1 MKDRVKFYSAEDLGV
16 GYYLPRVKEILDD
29 FIEDFNTAPS
39 CIEDAIEFQNVIKY
53 IDANIFSKE
62 WGSEYIEKAKKIRDS
77 IQKSAAKYL
86 GMLSRE
92 DILTSM
98 LSLDRSYYD
107 DFFWNFKQF
116 NYGEKISETDFEQYF
131 RSTNIPVWCLLKTA
145 YFGKVYPIFLRNY
158 LLSDSL
164 SIELLLGNYSESNR
178 EKLVFPENITKEDWN
193 ELVDSYINNPN
204 SNMNYLG
211 MLENPIK
218 NLDKARFFEILPKQK
233 KIIKER
239 LKKFSKS
246 IASENSGVVANM
258 IIYTI
263 RKHYENDVIKAK
275 LNNEMSPKEAIERSI
290 LNSII
295 ASTGASPSEQFS
307 YTLRG
312 LIDSEQITKT
322 HNFLDIFKYIRD
334 EYDFFS
340 ANIISKL
347 PSYPNDEMGEV
358 SKTLGIKTENSYL
371 HDMHFLTKQ
380 QMAWLKI
387 NKISTLIGEWD
398 IRIEDIIEWYFVDY
412 CKEQYNIS
420 WIPFN
425 LPHSD
430 ETIGNKTATL
440 FRIEEDIRKQFV
452 VFSEEKE
459 IDRNLVNETST
470 PSFGQISGLLE
481 KKYAYLSKNGTAKT
495 ILHLLFSDQ
504 TTICYINENLKG
516 EEFTELIN
524 SYDIRICDFNESKKG
539 LLQYLIDNKIIEENN
554 KFLRFTDMTKIE
566 LLRDIYLFGVTSFI
580 HASSEEKVALDE
592 LERENIIVFDKSL
605 FTKQESD
612 YLNFMLNNKS
622 FDNSWAIRNG
632 YQHGL
637 PYYENNEQY
646 EIDNA
651 IALLVLIHD
660 MIKIDDELALFYK
673 E

>member
-1 MKDRVKFYSAEDLGV
+1 MKDRVKFYSADDLGR

-29 FIEDFNTAPS
+29 FIEDFNTTPS

-62 WGSEYIEKAKKIRDS
+62 WESEYIEKAKKIKGK
-77 IQKSAAKYL
+77 IQKSTAKYL

-116 NYGEKISETDFEQYF
+116 KYGDKISETDFEQYF
-131 RSTNIPVWCLLKTA
+131 RSTNIPVWCLLKTS
-145 YFGKVYPIFLRNY
+145 YFGEVYPMFLKNY
-158 LLSDSL
+158 LLSNSQ
-164 SIELLLGNYSESNR
+164 SIELLLGNYSEGNR
-178 EKLVFPENITKEDWN
+178 GKLVFPENITKEDWN
-193 ELVDSYINNPN
+193 ELVDLYINNPN

-218 NLDKARFFEILPKQK
+218 NLDKTKYFEILPKQK

-246 IASENSGVVANM
+246 IASENSGVLASIVVY
-258 IIYTI
+258 II
-263 RKHYENDVIKAK
+263 RKHYENDVHEAR
-275 LNNEMSPKEAIERSI
+275 LNNEMSPKEAIGRSLMNNI
-290 LNSII
+290 MVS
-295 ASTGASPSEQFS
+295 AGDSPPEQFS

-312 LIDSEQITKT
+312 LIDSEQITEAHKC
-322 HNFLDIFKYIRD
+322 LDIFKYIRQ

-340 ANIISKL
+340 AGIISKL
-347 PSYPNDEMGEV
+347 PSYPNNEMG
-358 SKTLGIKTENSYL
+358 SMAKTLGIKTDNSYH
-371 HDMHFLTKQ
+371 HDMHFWSKQ

-387 NKISTLIGEWD
+387 NAISTLIGEWG

-412 CKEQYNIS
+412 CKEKYDIS
-420 WIPFN
+420 WIPFD

-430 ETIGNKTATL
+430 ETVGNKTATL

-452 VFSEEKE
+452 VFSEEQE
-459 IDRNLVNETST
+459 IDRNLVNETPT

-481 KKYAYLSKNGTAKT
+481 KKYAYLSKNETAKT

-504 TTICYINENLKG
+504 STIRYINESLNG
-516 EEFTELIN
+516 EEFTALIN
-524 SYDIRICDFNESKKG
+524 SYDLRICDFNEFQKAA
-539 LLQYLIDNKIIEENN
+539 LQYLIDNKIIEENN
-554 KFLRFTDMTKIE
+554 KFLRFIDITKIE
-566 LLRDIYLFGVTSFI
+566 LLRNIYLFGATSFI

-605 FTKQESD
+605 YTKQESD

-637 PYYENNEQY
+637 PYYENSEQY